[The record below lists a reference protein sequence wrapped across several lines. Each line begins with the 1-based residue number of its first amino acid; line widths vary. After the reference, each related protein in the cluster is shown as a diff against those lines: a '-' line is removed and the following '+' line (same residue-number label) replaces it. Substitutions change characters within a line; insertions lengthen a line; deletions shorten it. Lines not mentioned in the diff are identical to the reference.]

1 MSEPA
6 ENKPPYVLDEQVGY
20 LLRLAT
26 QRHTALFQ
34 SLIPDGIT
42 PTQFSAMIRLS
53 QEGACS
59 QNHLGRL
66 AGMDVATIKGVID
79 RLTQKGL
86 TRVEAD
92 PNDRRRSA
100 ISLTDDGA
108 AMIERLTQAGHQV
121 TDATLAPL
129 TKVEQRNLLKIL
141 AKMT

>member
-1 MSEPA
+1 MLGDKIEIEKDMSDNPEIP
-6 ENKPPYVLDEQVGY
+6 PPYVLDEQVGY

-34 SLIPDGIT
+34 SLIPEGIT

-53 QEGACS
+53 EEKGCS

-86 TRVEAD
+86 TQVAAD
-92 PNDRRRSA
+92 PTDRRRSA
-100 ISLTDDGA
+100 ISLTDEGT
-108 AMIERLTQAGHQV
+108 AMIDRLMDWMDIWLV
-121 TDATLAPL
+121 
-129 TKVEQRNLLKIL
+129 
-141 AKMT
+141 